1 MYEATEF
8 AEVTGFCVSA
18 QVRDEKVEA
27 VIILLQGS
35 RLDLVTRLK
44 GVQSFEQGPVAL
56 C

>member
-1 MYEATEF
+1 MYESTEF
-8 AEVTGFCVSA
+8 AEVMGFCVSA

-27 VIILLQGS
+27 VILLQGS

-44 GVQSFEQGPVAL
+44 GVESFEQGPVAL

>member
-1 MYEATEF
+1 MYEPTEF
-8 AEVTGFCVSA
+8 AEVISFCVST

-27 VIILLQGS
+27 VVLLQGS

-44 GVQSFEQGPVAL
+44 GVESFEQSPVAL

>member
-27 VIILLQGS
+27 VILLQGS
-35 RLDLVTRLK
+35 RHDLVTRLK
-44 GVQSFEQGPVAL
+44 GVESFEQGSVAR